1 MQKIGV
7 KSNYMQKLHPNE
19 MQFFASALMQVL
31 TIKKFYTCD
40 ETIIETRKLIVLRDY
55 VVLDY

>member
-1 MQKIGV
+1 MQKIVV

-19 MQFFASALMQVL
+19 VQFFASASMQVL

-40 ETIIETRKLIVLRDY
+40 ESIIKTRKLIVLSDY

>member
-7 KSNYMQKLHPNE
+7 KSNYKQKLHPNE
-19 MQFFASALMQVL
+19 VQFFASASMQVL
-31 TIKKFYTCD
+31 AIKKFYTCD
-40 ETIIETRKLIVLRDY
+40 EIIIETRKLIVLRDY

>member
-19 MQFFASALMQVL
+19 VQFFASALMQVL

-40 ETIIETRKLIVLRDY
+40 ETIIETRKLIVLSDY

>member
-1 MQKIGV
+1 MQKIV
-7 KSNYMQKLHPNE
+7 VESNYMQKLHPNE
-19 MQFFASALMQVL
+19 VQFFASASIQVL

-40 ETIIETRKLIVLRDY
+40 ETIIETRKLIVLSDY

>member
-1 MQKIGV
+1 
-7 KSNYMQKLHPNE
+7 MQKLHPNE
-19 MQFFASALMQVL
+19 VQFFASASMQVL

-40 ETIIETRKLIVLRDY
+40 ETIIETRKLIVLSDY